1 MKKTLLVIGIIAVI
15 LAFLSLAYS
24 GLNLF
29 MYYKTLDGS
38 SSLYSRLHNGSI
50 VFLIIGIILAVT
62 GAACFIVRK
71 KV

>member
-1 MKKTLLVIGIIAVI
+1 MKKTLLVIGIIAIV

-29 MYYKTLDGS
+29 LYYKTLDGS
-38 SSLYSRLHNGSI
+38 SGLYSRFHNGSI

-62 GAACFIVRK
+62 GVACLIVRK